1 MNKIYIVNMIDEEDS
16 TYSYQFLVKE
26 NCEQLIED
34 CVEIFYMAR
43 LCDNFEDLLDTEN
56 YGILNIDERVMNFIK
71 ENKTHD
77 VDFYGNAY
85 LFAYEILKQND
96 LLVESGIINIKW

>member
-1 MNKIYIVNMIDEEDS
+1 
-16 TYSYQFLVKE
+16 
-26 NCEQLIED
+26 
-34 CVEIFYMAR
+34 MAK
-43 LCDNFEDLLDTEN
+43 LSDNFEDLLDTEN
-56 YGILNIDERVMNFIK
+56 YGVLNIDERVMNFIK